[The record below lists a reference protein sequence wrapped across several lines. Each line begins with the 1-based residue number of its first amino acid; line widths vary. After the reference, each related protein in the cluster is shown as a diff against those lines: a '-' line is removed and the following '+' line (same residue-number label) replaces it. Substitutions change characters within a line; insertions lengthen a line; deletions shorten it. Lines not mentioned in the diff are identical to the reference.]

1 MFWKML
7 SLFNEVPRGVYEDL
21 AEFKDMCRRSF
32 DGTKSKFP
40 VSNNRMFRGFGFVNF
55 KSPENA
61 KRGLEAINGSLLG
74 QKVLY
79 TTRA

>member
-1 MFWKML
+1 
-7 SLFNEVPRGVYEDL
+7 
-21 AEFKDMCRRSF
+21 MCRRNF

-40 VSNNRMFRGFGFVNF
+40 VSNNRMFRGFDFVNF
-55 KSPENA
+55 KSLENA